1 MTQIEQQEFSALQEQ
16 LAKSSVSTEENN
28 AHYSDT
34 ISRLQD
40 ELRLYRGLFW
50 CMLAFS
56 SVVALLNLLQR

>member
-1 MTQIEQQEFSALQEQ
+1 MTQTEQQEFSALQEK
-16 LAKSSVSTEENN
+16 LTKSSAITEESN

-40 ELRLYRGLFW
+40 ELRLYRSLFW

-56 SVVALLNLLQR
+56 AVIAILNLLQR

>member
-1 MTQIEQQEFSALQEQ
+1 MTQTEQQEFSALQEQ
-16 LAKSSVSTEENN
+16 LTKSSISAEENN

-50 CMLAFS
+50 CILAFCA
-56 SVVALLNLLQR
+56 VIAILNLLQR